1 MHWRSARRPRA
12 NAALSSRPQSNVPV
26 KPLHFLFALLLSF
39 GASVPTIAQIHDPVK
54 WDFALYDNG
63 DGTLDLDFH
72 ATVEP
77 GWHVYSQFL
86 NPFDGPIPTSFTIE
100 TEGVQTAD
108 TAAAECE
115 PILEYDPN
123 FMLDL
128 LFFEEDVHWVHTVS
142 FPGAIPESVKGYL
155 TFMVCDESKCLPP
168 EDIDF
173 DIALADIR
181 PESAKP
187 DYCGGGHGG
196 SHGGDDGAFGMDDAE
211 DDAPMGL
218 YDPVQWDI
226 ALHATADNAATL
238 VATAV
243 IEEGW
248 HVYSHDN
255 DPLDG
260 PIPTAFTIATE
271 GVEAGDLRECT
282 PEVHYDPNFDKDVKS
297 FEGTVRWALEVSW
310 TGDRPEKIDG
320 LLTYMTCDD
329 TKCIFPP
336 DVEFYLALDDAR
348 TEAVPELCPGDAG
361 TVAESE
367 EEEMGDG
374 LWVLFLLGMGLG
386 FAALFTPCVFPLI
399 PMTVSFFTKQSKT
412 RAEGIRNALIYGA
425 SIIFIY
431 TGLGLLLT
439 AVFGVDV
446 LNLISTDPYFNLF
459 LFLLLIVFGVSFLG
473 AFEIQLP
480 TSWANK
486 VDAQADRGGLIG
498 IFFMAATL
506 AIVSFSC
513 TGPLVG
519 SALAG
524 AATGDFGGPIA
535 VMFGF
540 SLALAIP
547 FALFSA
553 FPGWLNSLPQS
564 GGWLTS
570 GKVVLGL
577 LEIGFAFKFL
587 SNADL
592 VLQLGLLKR
601 ELFIAIW
608 IAVALCIAI
617 YLYGGLRFPHDS
629 KLERMSVGR
638 WGLGTVFLVLAI
650 YMMPGLW
657 GAPLKIIAG
666 FPPPLFYSESSSA
679 VGGAHGGS
687 SDGHASGHIEAR
699 FRDYEEGLAAARAEG
714 KPMIL
719 DFTGWA
725 CVNCR
730 KMEEQVWP
738 NATVAEYL
746 TEKTVLVSLYVDER
760 KALPEDEQRV
770 EEFGGKDFRIRT
782 VGNKW
787 TYLQASRFG
796 TNAQPFYVMIDHDGE
811 ALGDGVGYDP
821 DPQKFIDF
829 LEENT
834 ARFEAGK

>member
-1 MHWRSARRPRA
+1 MLWPVPSCCARA
-12 NAALSSRPQSNVPV
+12 SALSFAPAKHRAV
-26 KPLHFLFALLLSF
+26 KPLQLLLTWSAF
-39 GASVPTIAQIHDPVK
+39 VLPALVATPTLHAQIHDPVS
-54 WDFALYDNG
+54 WDVALYDNG
-63 DGTLDLDFH
+63 DGTLDLDFK
-72 ATVEP
+72 AEIDA

-100 TEGVQTAD
+100 TEGVVTAD
-108 TAAAECE
+108 TSATECE
-115 PILEYDPN
+115 PHLEYDPN
-123 FMLDL
+123 FMMDL
-128 LFFEEDVHWVHTVS
+128 LFFEEETHWVHTLS
-142 FPGAIPESVKGYL
+142 FPGAIPDTVKGYL

-168 EDIDF
+168 EDVDF
-173 DIALADIR
+173 AVALTDLK
-181 PESAKP
+181 PESDKP
-187 DYCGGGHGG
+187 EYCGDGASGHGAFD
-196 SHGGDDGAFGMDDAE
+196 SGGME
-211 DDAPMGL
+211 QPMGM
-218 YDPVQWDI
+218 YDPVSWDV
-226 ALHATADNAATL
+226 ALYNMGEGSATI

-260 PIPTAFTIATE
+260 PIPTAFTISTE
-271 GVEAGDLRECT
+271 GVEVGTLTECT
-282 PEVHYDPNFDKDVKS
+282 PEVHFDPNFNKDVKS
-297 FEGTVRWALEVSW
+297 FEGTVRWALEVGW
-310 TGDRPEKIDG
+310 TGERPEKIDG

-336 DVEFYLALDDAR
+336 DVEFYLATAEAR
-348 TEAVPELCPGDAG
+348 PEEVPELCPGQAPDASDPQEG
-361 TVAESE
+361 DEA
-367 EEEMGDG
+367 GDG
-374 LWVLFLLGMGLG
+374 LLMLFILGMGLG

-425 SIIFIY
+425 SIILIY

-459 LFLLLIVFGVSFLG
+459 LFLLLVVFGVSFLG

-480 TSWANK
+480 SSWANR

-524 AATGDFGGPIA
+524 AATGDYGGPIA

-570 GKVVLGL
+570 VKVVLGL

-608 IAVALCIAI
+608 IAVALCIAV

-650 YMMPGLW
+650 YMLPGMW
-657 GAPLKIIAG
+657 GAPLNLISG
-666 FPPPLFYSESSSA
+666 FPPPLFYAESSGG
-679 VGGAHGGS
+679 VGGSGGS
-687 SDGHASGHIEAR
+687 HGDGTSSGHVEAR
-699 FRDYEEGLAAARAEG
+699 FRDYDEGLAAARSEG

-738 NATVAEYL
+738 HPDVVRYM
-746 TEKTVLVSLYVDER
+746 TEEAVLVSLYVDER
-760 KALPEDEQRV
+760 KALPEEEQRV
-770 EEFGGKDFRIRT
+770 EQYGSKDFRIRT

-796 TNAQPFYVMIDHDGE
+796 TNAQPFYVMIDHEGE
-811 ALGDGVGYDP
+811 ALGPGVGYDP
-821 DPQKFIDF
+821 DPEKFVAF
-829 LEENT
+829 LKENM
-834 ARFEAGK
+834 ARFKAGK

>member
-1 MHWRSARRPRA
+1 M
-12 NAALSSRPQSNVPV
+12 ALGSQHVD
-26 KPLHFLFALLLSF
+26 
-39 GASVPTIAQIHDPVK
+39 AQIHDPVV
-54 WDFALYDNG
+54 WDFAAYDNG
-63 DGTLDLDFH
+63 DGTIDLDFH
-72 ATVEP
+72 AEIES

-86 NPFDGPIPTSFTIE
+86 NPFDGPIPTSFTFE
-100 TEGVQTAD
+100 TEGIQTAD

-115 PILEYDPN
+115 PHLEYDPN
-123 FMLDL
+123 FMMDL
-128 LFFEEDVHWVHTVS
+128 LFFEEETHWVHTVS
-142 FPGAIPESVKGYL
+142 FPEGIPDTIKGYL

-168 EDIDF
+168 EDVDF
-173 DIALADIR
+173 AFALSDLN
-181 PESAKP
+181 PDSAKP
-187 DYCGGGHGG
+187 EYCASEGSGAFDDGG
-196 SHGGDDGAFGMDDAE
+196 SDA
-211 DDAPMGL
+211 APMGI

-226 ALHATADNAATL
+226 VLYATGNQTATIVATADVEA
-238 VATAV
+238 
-243 IEEGW
+243 GW
-248 HVYSHDN
+248 HVYSNDN
-255 DPLDG
+255 DPLAG
-260 PIPTAFTIATE
+260 PIPTSLALSTE
-271 GVEAGDLRECT
+271 GVEAVQLQECT
-282 PEVHYDPNFDKDVKS
+282 PEVHYDPNFDQDVKS
-297 FEGTVRWALEVSW
+297 FEGKVSWALDIRWE
-310 TGDRPEKIDG
+310 GDAPDQIG
-320 LLTYMTCDD
+320 GMLTYMACDD
-329 TKCIFPP
+329 SKCIFPP
-336 DVEFYLALDDAR
+336 DVEFQLVSSEAL
-348 TEAVPELCPGDAG
+348 TPPLPTLCPDGDSGAG
-361 TVAESE
+361 SDEGGGE
-367 EEEMGDG
+367 EG
-374 LWVLFLLGMGLG
+374 LLVLFLLGMGLG

-446 LNLISTDPYFNLF
+446 LNLISTDPYFNIGLF
-459 LFLLLIVFGVSFLG
+459 VLLVVFGVSFLG

-480 TSWANK
+480 SSWANK

-524 AATGDFGGPIA
+524 AATGDFGGPVA

-547 FALFSA
+547 FTLFSA

-570 GKVVLGL
+570 VKVVLGL

-638 WGLGTVFLVLAI
+638 WSLGTVFLVLAI
-650 YMMPGLW
+650 YMMPGMW
-657 GAPLKIIAG
+657 GAPLNLISG
-666 FPPPLFYSESSSA
+666 FPPPLFYAESSGSVSA
-679 VGGAHGGS
+679 GGHGAGGPS
-687 SDGHASGHIEAR
+687 ASGHVEAR
-699 FRDYEEGLAAARAEG
+699 FRDYEEGLAAAKAEG

-738 NATVAEYL
+738 HPEVVKYL
-746 TEKTVLVSLYVDER
+746 TEEAVLVSLYVDER
-760 KALPEDEQRV
+760 KALPESEQRV
-770 EEFGGKDFRIRT
+770 EQFGGKDFRIRT

-796 TNAQPFYVMIDHDGE
+796 TNAQPFYVMIDHNGE
-811 ALGDGVGYDP
+811 ALGNGVGYDP
-821 DPQKFIDF
+821 DPDKFIAF
-829 LEENT
+829 LKENM
-834 ARFEAGK
+834 ARFKAGQ

>member
-1 MHWRSARRPRA
+1 
-12 NAALSSRPQSNVPV
+12 
-26 KPLHFLFALLLSF
+26 
-39 GASVPTIAQIHDPVK
+39 
-54 WDFALYDNG
+54 
-63 DGTLDLDFH
+63 
-72 ATVEP
+72 
-77 GWHVYSQFL
+77 
-86 NPFDGPIPTSFTIE
+86 
-100 TEGVQTAD
+100 
-108 TAAAECE
+108 
-115 PILEYDPN
+115 
-123 FMLDL
+123 
-128 LFFEEDVHWVHTVS
+128 
-142 FPGAIPESVKGYL
+142 
-155 TFMVCDESKCLPP
+155 
-168 EDIDF
+168 
-173 DIALADIR
+173 
-181 PESAKP
+181 
-187 DYCGGGHGG
+187 
-196 SHGGDDGAFGMDDAE
+196 
-211 DDAPMGL
+211 
-218 YDPVQWDI
+218 
-226 ALHATADNAATL
+226 
-238 VATAV
+238 
-243 IEEGW
+243 
-248 HVYSHDN
+248 
-255 DPLDG
+255 
-260 PIPTAFTIATE
+260 
-271 GVEAGDLRECT
+271 
-282 PEVHYDPNFDKDVKS
+282 
-297 FEGTVRWALEVSW
+297 
-310 TGDRPEKIDG
+310 
-320 LLTYMTCDD
+320 
-329 TKCIFPP
+329 
-336 DVEFYLALDDAR
+336 
-348 TEAVPELCPGDAG
+348 
-361 TVAESE
+361 
-367 EEEMGDG
+367 
-374 LWVLFLLGMGLG
+374 MGLG

-459 LFLLLIVFGVSFLG
+459 LFVLLVVFGVSFLG

-480 TSWANK
+480 SSWANK

-524 AATGDFGGPIA
+524 AATGDFGGPVA

-547 FALFSA
+547 FTLFSA

-570 GKVVLGL
+570 VKVVLGL

-638 WGLGTVFLVLAI
+638 WSLGTVFLVLAI
-650 YMMPGLW
+650 YMVPGMW
-657 GAPLKIIAG
+657 GAPLNLISG
-666 FPPPLFYSESSSA
+666 FPPPLFYAESA
-679 VGGAHGGS
+679 GGVGGSHGG
-687 SDGHASGHIEAR
+687 DGAAASGHVEAR
-699 FRDYEEGLAAARAEG
+699 FRDYEEGLAAAKAEG

-738 NATVAEYL
+738 HPEVVRYL
-746 TEKTVLVSLYVDER
+746 TEEAVLVSLYVDER
-760 KALPEDEQRV
+760 KALPEGEQRV
-770 EEFGGKDFRIRT
+770 EQFGGKDFRIRT

-796 TNAQPFYVMIDHDGE
+796 TNAQPFYVMIDHNGE
-811 ALGDGVGYDP
+811 ALLDGVGYDP
-821 DPQKFIDF
+821 DPQQFIDF
-829 LEENT
+829 LKEGFQ
-834 ARFEAGK
+834 RFKDQQ

>member
-1 MHWRSARRPRA
+1 M
-12 NAALSSRPQSNVPV
+12 PV
-26 KPLHFLFALLLSF
+26 KPLHFLSAVLLAFLF
-39 GASVPTIAQIHDPVK
+39 GASIPATAQIHDPVQ
-54 WDFALYDNG
+54 WDFHLYDNG

-72 ATVEP
+72 ASVEP

-115 PILEYDPN
+115 PHLEYDPN

-128 LFFEEDVHWVHTVS
+128 LFFEDDVHWVHTLS

-155 TFMVCDESKCLPP
+155 TFMVCDDSKCLPP
-168 EDIDF
+168 EDVDF
-173 DIALADIR
+173 ELSLSNIK

-187 DYCGGGHGG
+187 DYCGTGGHT
-196 SHGGDDGAFGMDDAE
+196 DAFDSGE
-211 DDAPMGL
+211 EEAPMGM

-226 ALHATADNAATL
+226 ELYASGDQGATL
-238 VATAV
+238 VATAQ
-243 IEEGW
+243 IDEGW

-255 DPLDG
+255 DPMDG
-260 PIPTAFTIATE
+260 PIPTSFALDAETVVSGE
-271 GVEAGDLRECT
+271 LRECT
-282 PEVHYDPNFDKDVKS
+282 PELHYDPNFDKEVRS
-297 FEGTVRWALEVSW
+297 FEGTVSWALELSW
-310 TGDRPEKIDG
+310 TGDRPETIDG
-320 LLTYMTCDD
+320 LLTYMACDE

-336 DVEFYLALDDAR
+336 DVEFHLPLDAALNGP
-348 TEAVPELCPGDAG
+348 VPELCPGDEG
-361 TVAESE
+361 SVTESGE

-374 LWVLFLLGMGLG
+374 LFVLFLLGMGLG

-459 LFLLLIVFGVSFLG
+459 LFLLLVVFGVSFLG

-480 TSWANK
+480 SSWANK

-524 AATGDFGGPIA
+524 AAAGDFGGPIA

-570 GKVVLGL
+570 VKVVLGL

-608 IAVALCIAI
+608 IAIALCIAI

-629 KLERMSVGR
+629 KLERLSVGR
-638 WGLGTVFLVLAI
+638 WGLGTTFLVLAI
-650 YMMPGLW
+650 YMVPGLW
-657 GAPLKIIAG
+657 GAPLNLISG
-666 FPPPLFYSESSSA
+666 FPPPMFYAESSGG
-679 VGGAHGGS
+679 VGGGAHGGS
-687 SDGHASGHIEAR
+687 GDDHATSGHIEAR

-738 NATVAEYL
+738 NPTVAKYL
-746 TEKTVLVSLYVDER
+746 SEEAVLVSLYVDER
-760 KALPEDEQRV
+760 KALPEEEQRV

-796 TNAQPFYVMIDHDGE
+796 TNAQPFYVMIDQDGE

-821 DPQKFIDF
+821 NPQKFIDF
-829 LEENT
+829 LEENY